1 MQINSINNTN
11 FTGKTDKQYDRKT
24 RVVGTTLGAAAGYMT
39 TSVPLVAANVVQIS
53 RLVNLNK
60 NITDNSVN
68 DLRKVFSASGLKSKN
83 VELLDIKHG
92 MAKECEDTYMEACKS
107 VPKIK
112 KLMDKIPFVK
122 KYFENIVKKNA
133 QMVERGMNAFALFP
147 NKKIVINMKKFGYG
161 LPHEIGHQLNHHFSK
176 IGKGLQKVRSLGVY
190 TSAVVI
196 PLAMFSKKRD
206 KADKSQNI
214 FQKTVGFIRNNAGKL
229 ITLSFIPMAAEE
241 TLASIKG
248 LKLAKTIL
256 NKNDYVK
263 ALRVSI
269 VGGSSYYALAL
280 IAGVGTALGIKVKDR
295 YIETH
300 KQERN

>member
-11 FTGKTDKQYDRKT
+11 FTGKNNRSYDRKT
-24 RVVGTTLGAAAGYMT
+24 GAIGTTLGVLAGST
-39 TSVPLVAANVVQIS
+39 AVSVPFVAANVVQIS
-53 RLVNLNK
+53 RFVNLNK

-68 DLRKVFSASGLKSKN
+68 DLRNVFYASGLKSKG
-83 VELLDIKHG
+83 VELVDIKHG
-92 MAKECEDTYMEACKS
+92 MTKKCVDTCMEAYES

-112 KLMDKIPFVK
+112 KLMNKIPYLRE
-122 KYFENIVKKNA
+122 YFTNTANKNA
-133 QMVERGMNAFALFP
+133 QMVERGINAFALFH
-147 NKKIVINMKKFGYG
+147 NKKIVINMDKLGYC

-176 IGKGLQKVRSLGVY
+176 FGKTLQKMRGLGKY
-190 TSAVVI
+190 ASAVVI

-206 KADKSQNI
+206 KNEKSQNI

-229 ITLSFIPMAAEE
+229 AALCFVPMAAEE
-241 TLASIKG
+241 TMASVKG

-256 NKNDYVK
+256 SKNDYKK

-269 VGGSSYYALAL
+269 VGGSSYYALIL
-280 IAGVGTALGIKVKDR
+280 LAGLGTALGINVKDR
-295 YIETH
+295 YIDKH

>member
-1 MQINSINNTN
+1 MQINSINNTY
-11 FTGKTDKQYDRKT
+11 FTGKTDKQHDRKT
-24 RVVGTTLGAAAGYMT
+24 RVVGTTLGTLAGYMT
-39 TSVPLVAANVVQIS
+39 AGVPFVAANVVQLKSLIKI
-53 RLVNLNK
+53 NE
-60 NITDNSVN
+60 NIDETSVN
-68 DLRKVFSASGLKSKN
+68 DLQKVFDASGLKSKG
-83 VELLDIKHG
+83 VELVDIKHG
-92 MAKECEDTYMEACKS
+92 MTKECEDAYLEAFAS
-107 VPKIK
+107 VPKVK
-112 KLMDKIPFVK
+112 KSMDKIPFMR

-133 QMVERGMNAFALFP
+133 QMVENGMNAFALFP

-280 IAGVGTALGIKVKDR
+280 LAGVGAALGIKVKDR